1 MNKREQKKKMKFIS
15 AIIKKEYEKEYRKE
29 QQEKQ
34 NIIWNMIA
42 SILNSAQTAILL
54 FIVTR
59 TLGVVEGGIFSFAFS
74 TANMLLYIGTY
85 GVRNYQ
91 VTDVLK
97 KHNFSEYY
105 ILRIV
110 TSTAMIM
117 LSIFFSFC
125 SGYSI
130 EKSLIIFTLC
140 LLKCLEGIED
150 LFFGEYQLEGRLDIA
165 GKLWFLRLIA
175 NIGIFLI
182 LIYNTKNILYACGGM
197 VFVSFLFMIG
207 NRNDIQEKFQREEK
221 QEIHISSIKEIF
233 WNATPIFLHSFL
245 NIYLC
250 NVPKYA
256 IDRILSEEHQ
266 AYYGVLFMPIFVIN
280 LLSGF
285 IYRPILVELAQAWN
299 NKERKSFFKKIYQQS
314 IFIII
319 VTAFLCL
326 FATKIEL
333 PILSW
338 MYQMELVSYGR
349 EYLILL
355 IGGGCSAVSYFITAC
370 ITVQRNQSK
379 IMYIIIGI
387 SIIGTLFSD
396 ILVRN
401 FEILGASMLYSGLMI
416 LQMFILFMICQCY
429 RKEK

>member
-1 MNKREQKKKMKFIS
+1 MKFIS

-34 NIIWNMIA
+34 NAIWNMLA
-42 SILNSAQTAILL
+42 SILNSAQTVILL

-59 TLGVVEGGIFSFAFS
+59 ILGVIEGGIFSFAFS
-74 TANMLLYIGTY
+74 TADMLLHVGTY

-91 VTDVLK
+91 VTDILK
-97 KHNFSEYY
+97 KHSFHEYHA
-105 ILRIV
+105 LRIV
-110 TSTAMIM
+110 TSTVMII
-117 LSIFFSFC
+117 LSIFLSFC

-130 EKSLIIFTLC
+130 EKSFIIFTLC
-140 LLKCLEGIED
+140 LFKCLEGIED

-165 GKLWFLRLIA
+165 GKLWFLRLAA
-175 NIGIFLI
+175 NIGIFFV
-182 LIYNTKNILYACGGM
+182 LIYNTKNMLYACGGM
-197 VFVSFLFMIG
+197 VFLSFLFIVG
-207 NRNDIQEKFQREEK
+207 NRTYIQDKFQQKEK
-221 QEIHISSIKEIF
+221 QEISISSIKTIL
-233 WNATPIFLHSFL
+233 WNATPIFLYSFL
-245 NIYLC
+245 SIYIC

-256 IDRILSEEHQ
+256 IDRILSEKYQ

-285 IYRPILVELAQAWN
+285 IYRPILVELAREWN
-299 NKERKSFFKKIYQQS
+299 QKERKKFFKKIYQQC
-314 IFIII
+314 IFIVI
-319 VTAFLCL
+319 VTTLLCL
-326 FATKIEL
+326 FAIKIEL

-338 MYQMELVSYGR
+338 IYQMELVPYGK

-355 IGGGCSAVSYFITAC
+355 IGGGCNAVSYFITAC

-387 SIIGTLFSD
+387 SLIGTVCSD
-396 ILVRN
+396 TLVRN
-401 FEILGASMLYSGLMI
+401 YEILGASMLYSGLMI
-416 LQMFILFMICQCY
+416 LQMIILFMICQCY

>member
-1 MNKREQKKKMKFIS
+1 MNKREQKREMKFIS

-29 QQEKQ
+29 QQERQ
-34 NIIWNMIA
+34 NVIWNMAA
-42 SILNSAQTAILL
+42 SILNSAQTVILL

-59 TLGVVEGGIFSFAFS
+59 TLGVVEGGVFSFAFS

-97 KHNFSEYY
+97 KHSFHEYY
-105 ILRIV
+105 MLRIV
-110 TSTAMIM
+110 TSTVMMI

-125 SGYSI
+125 SDYTI
-130 EKSLIIFTLC
+130 EKSLVIFTLC
-140 LLKCLEGIED
+140 LFKCLEGIED

-165 GKLWFLRLIA
+165 GKLWFLRLTA
-175 NIGIFLI
+175 NIGIFFV
-182 LIYNTKNILYACGGM
+182 LIYSTKSMLYACGGM
-197 VFVSFLFMIG
+197 VFLSFLFIMG
-207 NRNDIQEKFQREEK
+207 NRTYIQGKFQQKEK
-221 QEIHISSIKEIF
+221 QGISISSIKTIL

-245 NIYLC
+245 NIYIC

-256 IDRILSEEHQ
+256 IDRILSEEYQ

-285 IYRPILVELAQAWN
+285 IYRPILVELAQVWN
-299 NKERKSFFKKIYQQS
+299 NQERKKFFKKIYQQS
-314 IFIII
+314 IFIVI
-319 VTAFLCL
+319 VTVFLCL
-326 FATKIEL
+326 CATKIEL

-338 MYQMELVSYGR
+338 MYRMELASYGK

-355 IGGGCSAVSYFITAC
+355 IGGGCSAISYFITTC
-370 ITVQRNQSK
+370 ITIQRNQSK

-387 SIIGTLFSD
+387 SLIGTVCSD
-396 ILVRN
+396 TLVRN
-401 FEILGASMLYSGLMI
+401 YEILGASILYSGLMI
-416 LQMFILFMICQCY
+416 LQMIILFIICQCY